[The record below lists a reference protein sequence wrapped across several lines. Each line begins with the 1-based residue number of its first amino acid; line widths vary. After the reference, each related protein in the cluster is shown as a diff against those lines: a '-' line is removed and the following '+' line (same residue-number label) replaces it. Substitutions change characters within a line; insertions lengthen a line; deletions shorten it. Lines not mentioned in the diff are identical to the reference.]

1 MLLIGEIA
9 IELVFVA
16 AVVVAV
22 SCLAYLLTLTVKEQ
36 RILRDMRMGVV
47 DGQPA
52 PQPAVEAPK
61 LAIVHSLRP
70 SVARQHAVSSR

>member
-16 AVVVAV
+16 AVVAAV

-47 DGQPA
+47 DGQPTPESA
-52 PQPAVEAPK
+52 KAPK

-70 SVARQHAVSSR
+70 SVTRQHAVSSR